1 MNNLLLLL
9 CVLLGIF
16 LTLLL
21 AFFALSS
28 CLGDEIRAVWF
39 QQDRHRHRHRR
50 SSSGRNSRF
59 ATAAS
64 SSSSPTTYGLQYAR
78 FMGGGAAAA
87 GGGVVQG
94 SSGWEGIEMEDLLDK
109 RLGSGGRAEEEE
121 EEEED

>member
-1 MNNLLLLL
+1 MNLLLLL
-9 CVLLGIF
+9 SLLLGIF

-21 AFFALSS
+21 AFCALSS

-39 QQDRHRHRHRR
+39 QQQPGRRHHSWQNSR
-50 SSSGRNSRF
+50 SS
-59 ATAAS
+59 AP
-64 SSSSPTTYGLQYAR
+64 SPTTYGLQYAR
-78 FMGGGAAAA
+78 FIGGGAAAA

-109 RLGSGGRAEEEE
+109 RFGGGRAGEEV